1 MTPHTAFQ
9 SGKTAEDPRPAAP
22 QSALIVDD
30 HPLFCE
36 ALAMTLQ
43 TVIGVRDVRHAGRL
57 EEALAAL
64 QDGETPDVVLL
75 DLNLPDVSGLDG
87 LVRLKTALGET
98 PVIVVSSMS
107 DEKIVSLAL
116 RAGASGFV
124 PKHSQGEAFR
134 AAFDAIANGEAYAPP
149 GCAVADLSAPG
160 TEADA
165 LRRLSTLTLQ
175 QARIL
180 SLVCEGRL
188 NKQIAHDLTIAETTV
203 KAHMTAILRKL
214 GVQSRT
220 QAVLIAQEAN
230 FSKLL
235 HDSATSA

>member
-1 MTPHTAFQ
+1 MTMRKAV
-9 SGKTAEDPRPAAP
+9 EP
-22 QSALIVDD
+22 QDEGAIALKRALIVDD

-36 ALAMTLQ
+36 ALSMTLK
-43 TVIGVRDVRHAGRL
+43 TMIGVDEIRLAGRL
-57 EEALAAL
+57 EDALSAIDEGDA
-64 QDGETPDVVLL
+64 PDVVLL

-98 PVIVVSSMS
+98 PVIVVSSLA
-107 DEKIVSLAL
+107 DEKIVALAL
-116 RAGASGFV
+116 RAGAAGFV
-124 PKHSQGEAFR
+124 PKHSQGDVFR
-134 AAFDAIANGEAYAPP
+134 AAFAAVAAGEVFAPS
-149 GCAVADLSAPG
+149 GCAVDDDMKPG
-160 TEADA
+160 SEEDA
-165 LRRLSTLTLQ
+165 LRRLSSLTLQ

-188 NKQIAHDLTIAETTV
+188 NKQIAHDLSIAETTV

-235 HDSATSA
+235 HDSAPSA

>member
-1 MTPHTAFQ
+1 MRKAAEAQTARERRL
-9 SGKTAEDPRPAAP
+9 GR
-22 QSALIVDD
+22 ALVIDD

-36 ALAMTLQ
+36 ALSMTLK
-43 TVIGVRDVRHAGRL
+43 TIIGIEDVRLASRL
-57 EEALAAL
+57 EEALQAL
-64 QDGETPDVVLL
+64 EEDDEPDIVLL

-87 LVRLKTALGET
+87 LVRLKTALGDT
-98 PVIVVSSMS
+98 PVVVVSSLS

-116 RAGASGFV
+116 RAGAAGFV
-124 PKHSQGEAFR
+124 PKHSQAETFR
-134 AAFDAIANGEAYAPP
+134 AAFDAVARGEPYAPS
-149 GCAVADLSAPG
+149 GCAVGDLAEPG
-160 TEADA
+160 GEEDA
-165 LRRLSTLTLQ
+165 LRRLSSLTLQ

-188 NKQIAHDLTIAETTV
+188 NKQIAHDLSIAETTV

-235 HDSATSA
+235 HDSAPTA